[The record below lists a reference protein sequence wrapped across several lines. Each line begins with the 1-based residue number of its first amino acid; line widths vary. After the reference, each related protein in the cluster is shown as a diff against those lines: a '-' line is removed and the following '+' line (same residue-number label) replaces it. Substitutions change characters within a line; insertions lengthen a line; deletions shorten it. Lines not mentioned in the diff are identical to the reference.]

1 MELTSNS
8 NNNNNNSAIIAPF
21 VMKTYQMVDDPTT
34 NGLIGWGKANNSF
47 VVLDPLEFS
56 HRILPAYFKHHN
68 FSSFVRQLNTYGF
81 KKVDPDRWEF
91 ANEWFLRGQTHL
103 LHNISRKKHSP
114 TKHHVSSHL
123 ATHEDEEDDEL
134 LAEIVKLKQEQM
146 SLEQELERM
155 SRRLE
160 ATERR
165 PQQMMTFLCKVVED
179 PEILPQIM
187 LEKERM
193 KKRLTSGSIDHKKRR
208 LMGSTDSSSSSTK
221 SEDDGGKSAPISPA
235 DGSNY
240 LYQSSATTAEISS
253 FVPEQWGCGLPHS
266 SLFVVREDN
275 VGGYGDVDGS
285 SWSGP
290 FGGVPTAIEPSL
302 SVEDGSGFVQTSPL
316 PPYPFSLLGGGF

>member
-1 MELTSNS
+1 MELTHNS
-8 NNNNNNSAIIAPF
+8 NNNNSIIAPF
-21 VMKTYQMVDDPTT
+21 VMKTYQMVNDPST
-34 NGLIGWGKANNSF
+34 NGLISWGKANNSF

-103 LHNISRKKHSP
+103 LHNMSRKKHSP
-114 TKHHVSSHL
+114 TKHH
-123 ATHEDEEDDEL
+123 
-134 LAEIVKLKQEQM
+134 QEQT
-146 SLEQELERM
+146 SLERELERM
-155 SRRLE
+155 SQRLE

-193 KKRLTSGSIDHKKRR
+193 KKSLTSGRIDHKKRR
-208 LMGSTDSSSSSTK
+208 LVGSTDSSSSSTR
-221 SEDDGGKSAPISPA
+221 SEDEGGKSVSPA

-240 LYQSSATTAEISS
+240 RYQSLSPTTVEISS
-253 FVPEQWGCGLPHS
+253 SVPEQWGFLSYHINIL
-266 SLFVVREDN
+266 SLHVVPIL
-275 VGGYGDVDGS
+275 VHV
-285 SWSGP
+285 
-290 FGGVPTAIEPSL
+290 IL
-302 SVEDGSGFVQTSPL
+302 
-316 PPYPFSLLGGGF
+316 